1 MTPVLPLVMVAA
13 VTPLDDAFRA
23 AREHDR
29 SSLHYRPP
37 DAGQSERARQLF
49 SALARALVPGP
60 PPAEL
65 VARAKAAGFELIVG
79 QDDGGELW
87 IVRELEGQRGGAG
100 FYALRAKGLPVCIQ
114 APHVFFDEGT
124 GDLALATFTALRAT
138 CLCTNT
144 VHRRVVDVAH
154 AEESLF
160 LAATEGFLEA
170 RKWPVVQLHGFAA
183 DAQPQGG
190 VAAIVSEGNR
200 HPTASARLQK
210 ALRFDSGRVLLYPR
224 DIRELGGTTNVEGAR
239 ARAAGVLFLHI
250 ELSPGAR
257 AKLRGDPL
265 PLVAALRE
273 VLVLP

>member
-23 AREHDR
+23 AREYDR

-37 DAGQSERARQLF
+37 EAAQSERARQLF
-49 SALARALVPGP
+49 SALSRALVPGP

-65 VARAKAAGFELIVG
+65 VARAKAAGFELVLG
-79 QDDGGELW
+79 QDDGGEIW
-87 IVRELEGQRGGAG
+87 ILRELEGQRAGAG
-100 FYALRAKGLPVCIQ
+100 FYAVRAKGLPVCIQ
-114 APHVFFDEGT
+114 APHMFFDEGT
-124 GDLALATFTALRAT
+124 GDLALAIFTALRAS

-154 AEESLF
+154 AEQSIF

-170 RKWPVVQLHGFAA
+170 RKWPLIQLHGFAA
-183 DAQPQGG
+183 DSQPQGG
-190 VAAIVSEGNR
+190 VAAIVSEGSR

-210 ALRFDSGRVLLYPR
+210 ALRFESGRVLLYPR

-250 ELSPGAR
+250 ELSSGAR
-257 AKLRGDPL
+257 AQLRGDPL